1 MDAMLGISTGLLKL
15 EKLGSLRV
23 NPFEQ
28 DNNQQG
34 QRCGGV

>member
-1 MDAMLGISTGLLKL
+1 MAAMLGASIGLLKL

-23 NPFEQ
+23 NPIEQ

-34 QRCGGV
+34 KEM